1 LTHENVTPAAVY
13 YGRKD
18 GIIAR
23 RKEAKRKTLQAR
35 KEHYQKL
42 RELDKGNSTG

>member
-1 LTHENVTPAAVY
+1 LTLENVTPAAVY

-35 KEHYQKL
+35 KEHNQKL